1 MPRFK
6 RLVATMNKK
15 TRASI
20 IAAALIL
27 IVFSTIGQTV
37 HAQTSQSFRFNN
49 AAYVPGD
56 TGTVTYFI
64 TNTAGTT
71 ISLKNLTF
79 YFPWAGYDPSNKWQ
93 GNISINFSP
102 WKTLVTNPAGG
113 NVTYSNQVSFQVP
126 TWFGANF
133 QSHPCGNGRIRYGL
147 FVGCLL
153 VGTDQDTLYD
163 RVDFSVAIATAVY
176 TPTSISILTTWV
188 PLATMVVLIIAT
200 AFLAMVW
207 GRLGNLP
214 KKS

>member
-1 MPRFK
+1 MKNKIRTWTI
-6 RLVATMNKK
+6 AT
-15 TRASI
+15 AL
-20 IAAALIL
+20 ALI
-27 IVFSTIGQTV
+27 IFSTIGQTV
-37 HAQTSQSFRFNN
+37 HAQTSESFRFNN

-56 TGTVTYFI
+56 TGTVTYYI
-64 TNTAGTT
+64 TNTAGQT

-79 YFPWAGYDPSNKWQ
+79 YFPWAGYDPSGKWQ

-126 TWFGANF
+126 TWFGAQF
-133 QSHPCGNGRIRYGL
+133 QNHSCGNGRIRYGL

-153 VGTDQDTLYD
+153 VGTDQSNFYD
-163 RVDFSVAIATAVY
+163 NNVDFSVAIATAVY
-176 TPTSISILTTWV
+176 TPTSISVLTTWV
-188 PLATMVVLIIAT
+188 PLATMVILIIAT

>member
-1 MPRFK
+1 MSRNI
-6 RLVATMNKK
+6 RTC
-15 TRASI
+15 T
-20 IAAALIL
+20 IAAALTL
-27 IVFSTIGQTV
+27 IIFSAIGQTV

-56 TGTVTYFI
+56 SGTVTYYI
-64 TNTAGTT
+64 TNTAGQT

-79 YFPWAGYDPSNKWQ
+79 YFPWAGYDASGKWQ

-176 TPTSISILTTWV
+176 TPTSISVLTTWV

>member
-1 MPRFK
+1 
-6 RLVATMNKK
+6 MNRNIR
-15 TRASI
+15 TCT
-20 IAAALIL
+20 IAAALTL
-27 IVFSTIGQTV
+27 IIFSAIGQTV

-56 TGTVTYFI
+56 SGTVTYYI
-64 TNTAGTT
+64 TNTAGQT

-79 YFPWAGYDPSNKWQ
+79 YFPWAGYDPSGKWQ
-93 GNISINFSP
+93 GNISINFLP

-126 TWFGANF
+126 TWFGASA
-133 QSHPCGNGRIRYGL
+133 QSRTCGDGSIRYGL

-153 VGTDQDTLYD
+153 VGIDQGNVYE
-163 RVDFSVAIATAVY
+163 RVNLGVPIATAVY
-176 TPTSISILTTWV
+176 TPTSTSILTTWV